1 MKVIF
6 ASLENILANVGEK
19 ARGDLHLRLQ
29 HILNVIHFKAKGCP
43 LPTKG
48 AHVDNGH
55 WTAIFQLKSKLLIAC
70 CYRNF
75 SIIAMS
81 KKVNQ
86 QELNLTG

>member
-43 LPTKG
+43 LPRKDTHLFLQEKWG
-48 AHVDNGH
+48 
-55 WTAIFQLKSKLLIAC
+55 KSDAVATLASEIQYLVV
-70 CYRNF
+70 R
-75 SIIAMS
+75 
-81 KKVNQ
+81 Q
-86 QELNLTG
+86 